1 MAEQTETY
9 EHVMTPEAIDGFV
22 RDHFPAAHGFSRT
35 LRVGEGRCRIRLQ
48 EPGEMHLRPGNTVSG
63 PTLMTLADTAAY
75 FCILSLIGP
84 VALTV
89 TTNLHIDFFR
99 KPELGRIEAEARML
113 KLGKRL
119 AVTAVEL
126 FADDA
131 LVANASVT
139 YSIPPPEHRGG

>member
-1 MAEQTETY
+1 MAEY
-9 EHVMTPEAIDGFV
+9 EHVMDAEAIDRFV
-22 RDHFPAAHGFSRT
+22 LNHFAAAHGFSRT
-35 LRVGEGRCRIRLQ
+35 VSVGDGRVRVRLAN
-48 EPGEMHLRPGNTVSG
+48 PGEMHLRPGSTVSG

-99 KPELGRIEAEARML
+99 KPKLGKIEAEARML

-126 FADDA
+126 FADDL

-139 YSIPPPEHRGG
+139 YSIPPPEHR